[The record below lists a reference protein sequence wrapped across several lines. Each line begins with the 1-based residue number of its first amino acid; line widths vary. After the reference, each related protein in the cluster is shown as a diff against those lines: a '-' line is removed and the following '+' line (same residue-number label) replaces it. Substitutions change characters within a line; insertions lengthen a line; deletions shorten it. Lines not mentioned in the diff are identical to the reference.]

1 MKRKPALYLAVA
13 LLCWLGIMTAP
24 MCGGC
29 DPPPPE
35 RPDMRIY
42 KSGQGPDLAP
52 ADGCLPC
59 SWTET
64 VNCVPSVC
72 VYQSGRLRCLRNS

>member
-1 MKRKPALYLAVA
+1 MKKRTIYLLFALA
-13 LLCWLGIMTAP
+13 CWIGIMTAP
-24 MCGGC
+24 TCGCGT
-29 DPPPPE
+29 DSPPN
-35 RPDMRIY
+35 PDMRPVY
-42 KSGQGPDLAP
+42 RSGQGPDLAP

-72 VYQSGRLRCLRNS
+72 VYQSGRLCCLRNS